1 MGRAYGVELAR
12 GVLSWST
19 SAAAASPQMELRGAW
34 NLSIWGTFTGLSL
47 RVERSFDGGTTWLP
61 LTNSG
66 VIIAYSGAAS
76 EVGEAPEDG
85 VLYRINVTAIASGTV
100 NARLSQ

>member
-1 MGRAYGVELAR
+1 MGVQNGQERAFA
-12 GVLSWST
+12 VLSFAT
-19 SAAAASPQMELRGAW
+19 AVAAQSGAIVLRGPW

-47 RVERSFDGGTTWLP
+47 RIERSFDAGTTWLP

-85 VLYRINVTAIASGTV
+85 VLYRINVTGIASGTV

>member
-1 MGRAYGVELAR
+1 MARANGVELAR

-19 SAAAASPQMELRGAW
+19 SAPATSPRIEMHGAW

-47 RVERSFDGGTTWLP
+47 RIERSFDDGTTWLP

-66 VIIAYSGAAS
+66 LIIAYSGAAS
-76 EVGEAPEDG
+76 EVGEAPEHG
-85 VLYRINVTAIASGTV
+85 VVYRINVTAIASGTV